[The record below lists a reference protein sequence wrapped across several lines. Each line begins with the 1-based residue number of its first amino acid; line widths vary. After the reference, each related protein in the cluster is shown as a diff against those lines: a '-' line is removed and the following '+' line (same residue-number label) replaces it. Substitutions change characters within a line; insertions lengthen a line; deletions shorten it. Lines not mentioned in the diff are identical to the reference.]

1 MRLNVLLATSLLFIA
16 ACGQDAAQ
24 TTIEP
29 EQPEQSA
36 AVDSET
42 VTGIAWFDGTVDE
55 AFAHAAETGK
65 PIYLYWGAEWCPPCH
80 AIKATVFSKPEF
92 VERSKLFVP
101 VYLDGDQP
109 NAQAQGER
117 FGVLGY
123 PTMIVFDSAGNELT
137 RIPNG
142 IDIEAY
148 ARILDLAMNASSSAS
163 AVVARLMDGNAEI
176 SPAECRLLAYH
187 AWEQDPEILA
197 NYEAAD
203 AFLRMYTACPPAQRT
218 ERSVLF
224 LSWLDAAIEALEEG
238 ASLSAAQREEGR
250 EWVEAVAADRDLSEA
265 NILRLLLFGPKYVK
279 ALTDA
284 GTGSRERLVAAFQSA
299 FDRIAAD
306 ETVYKRERIYT
317 LAGRIGFERLDD
329 DEAPISEGLANR
341 IREMTA
347 WADEST
353 PSAYERQPIINAL
366 ANVLK
371 DAGMDDVARPLLL
384 AELDRSK
391 QPYYF
396 MAKLGGIEQRA
407 GNFDAAIEWYEKA
420 YASARG
426 PATRFQWGYYYL
438 QSLIEMAPEDTQR
451 IHDTAVALITEL
463 QQSGGFHLRPKAQ
476 LAQLEASLLEWGE
489 SHGKA
494 LAELQDSVRTAC
506 ETMPTEDD
514 TCRSFLVEA

>member
-176 SPAECRLLAYH
+176 SPAL
-187 AWEQDPEILA
+187 
-197 NYEAAD
+197 
-203 AFLRMYTACPPAQRT
+203 MMKM
-218 ERSVLF
+218 
-224 LSWLDAAIEALEEG
+224 LSKD
-238 ASLSAAQREEGR
+238 
-250 EWVEAVAADRDLSEA
+250 
-265 NILRLLLFGPKYVK
+265 LLFDAI
-279 ALTDA
+279 ALL
-284 GTGSRERLVAAFQSA
+284 GTPFR
-299 FDRIAAD
+299 
-306 ETVYKRERIYT
+306 
-317 LAGRIGFERLDD
+317 
-329 DEAPISEGLANR
+329 
-341 IREMTA
+341 
-347 WADEST
+347 
-353 PSAYERQPIINAL
+353 
-366 ANVLK
+366 
-371 DAGMDDVARPLLL
+371 
-384 AELDRSK
+384 
-391 QPYYF
+391 
-396 MAKLGGIEQRA
+396 
-407 GNFDAAIEWYEKA
+407 
-420 YASARG
+420 
-426 PATRFQWGYYYL
+426 
-438 QSLIEMAPEDTQR
+438 
-451 IHDTAVALITEL
+451 
-463 QQSGGFHLRPKAQ
+463 
-476 LAQLEASLLEWGE
+476 
-489 SHGKA
+489 
-494 LAELQDSVRTAC
+494 
-506 ETMPTEDD
+506 
-514 TCRSFLVEA
+514 